1 MLRHLPPLSTLRA
14 FDAAATHLSFSR
26 AAESLFLTHGA
37 VSRAV
42 KTLEDFL
49 GVQLF
54 NRAHRKITLTR
65 AGEIYAEEVRYALN
79 HLRTGAIRLAAES
92 ETGVLSVSTMDSFA
106 AKWLLP
112 RLQKFRDSHPDIE
125 LRLSVSDGL
134 TDFISDGIDIA
145 IRYGSGGYDGVE
157 YERLM
162 VEDIFP
168 VCSPDLVSGTRPLVT
183 PEDLQHHTLI
193 HDDMRIDW
201 RAWLTAAGIS
211 DIVEDRGPS
220 YNLSSFVVQAAIA
233 GEGVALGRGALVADD
248 LAAGRLVQPF
258 VLSLPAP
265 FAYYVVYPRKALER
279 PKVKAFRDWLFAQ
292 VLPDESKIPAGPP

>member
-14 FDAAATHLSFSR
+14 FDAAASHGSFSK
-26 AAESLFLTHGA
+26 AADDLFLTHGA

-42 KTLEDFL
+42 KTLEEFL
-49 GVQLF
+49 GVKLF
-54 NRAHRKITLTR
+54 ERMHRKIVLTR

-79 HLRTGAIRLAAES
+79 HLRTGAIRIAAES

-112 RLQKFRDSHPDIE
+112 RLQNFRNAHPEIE

-145 IRYGSGGYDGVE
+145 IRYGSGGYDGVD
-157 YERLM
+157 YELLM
-162 VEDIFP
+162 VEDMFP
-168 VCSPDLVSGTRPLVT
+168 VCSPHLVSGEKPLVT
-183 PEDLQHHTLI
+183 PEDLRHHALI
-193 HDDMRIDW
+193 HDDMRVDW

-211 DIVEDRGPS
+211 DLEFDKGPS
-220 YNLSSFVVQAAIA
+220 YNLSSYVVQAAIA

-248 LAAGRLVQPF
+248 LASGRLVQPF

-265 FAYYVVYPRKALER
+265 FSYYVVYPRKALER

-292 VLPDESKIPAGPP
+292 VLPDESE